1 MVAVRRLAIAL
12 GALGTIALLVA
23 PAGATKRHSHK
34 PSGVAGVV
42 LNSTCAGACAEPP
55 PPEPVYSGAVT
66 ITVQRVSD
74 GQQVATQASSD
85 GHFRIRLKRGS
96 YDVSSVPPNPEPQP
110 PSCPPG
116 ELCPLDKESA
126 GGAESAVIVRPCLQ
140 GETKRVQVRRHRFT
154 QVELHVAN
162 VCIV

>member
-12 GALGTIALLVA
+12 GVLGAIALLAA

-42 LNSTCAGACAEPP
+42 LSSTCPGACAEPP

-66 ITVQRVSD
+66 ITAQRVSD
-74 GQQVATQASSD
+74 GQQVASQSISD
-85 GHFRIRLKRGS
+85 GHFRIRLTRGS
-96 YDVSSVPPNPEPQP
+96 YDVSSVPPNPQPQP
-110 PSCPPG
+110 CQPG
-116 ELCPLDKESA
+116 EMCPLAKA
-126 GGAESAVIVRPCLQ
+126 RSAVIIRPCLQ
-140 GETKRVQVRRHRFT
+140 GETKRVQVSRHRFT
-154 QVELHVAN
+154 RVELHVAN

>member
-1 MVAVRRLAIAL
+1 MVAVRRLVIGFGVLGAIAL
-12 GALGTIALLVA
+12 LAA

-42 LNSTCAGACAEPP
+42 LNSTCAGACAEPA

-66 ITVQRVSD
+66 INVQRVSD

-96 YDVSSVPPNPEPQP
+96 YDVSSVPANAQPQP
-110 PSCPPG
+110 PPCQPG
-116 ELCPLDKESA
+116 QMCPLAKPHSA
-126 GGAESAVIVRPCLQ
+126 EIVRPCLQ
-140 GETKRVQVRRHRFT
+140 GETKRVQVRRHRFA